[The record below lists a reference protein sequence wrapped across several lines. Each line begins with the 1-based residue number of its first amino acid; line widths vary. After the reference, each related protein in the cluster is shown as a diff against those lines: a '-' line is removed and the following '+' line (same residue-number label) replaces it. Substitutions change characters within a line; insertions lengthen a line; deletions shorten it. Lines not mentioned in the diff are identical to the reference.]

1 MGQSARRV
9 VLGIIGVVGFL
20 GIWELAAQLRLIN
33 VDLLSSPSLIASAG
47 SVELRNPTFWRN
59 AAVSGQEYLLGM
71 GISVVVGIAIGIGIG
86 LFRRVNYLLDRW
98 LTVLNSTP
106 TIALAPMIIIILG
119 IDLAAKV
126 AIIVLSAVFPV
137 AINTLAG
144 VQATSNRYLR
154 VARSFS
160 ASQAKRLVTVIIP
173 GALPYIVTG
182 IRVASGRAI
191 IGVVVA
197 EFMAADAGLGY
208 QLNVSSSML
217 RTSTVM
223 FLVIVIGLLG
233 VAATFALQ
241 RAESWIERWRPVAAR
256 R

>member
-1 MGQSARRV
+1 MERDSRRL
-9 VLGIIGVVGFL
+9 VLGAVGVVGIL
-20 GIWELAAQLRLIN
+20 GIWELAAQVRLVN
-33 VDLLSSPSLIASAG
+33 VDLLSSPTRVAAAG
-47 SVELRNPTFWRN
+47 AVEVRSPAFWNN

-71 GISVVVGIAIGIGIG
+71 AISIALGTAVGLGIG
-86 LFRRVNYLLDRW
+86 LFRRLNYLLDRW

-106 TIALAPMIIIILG
+106 TIALAPMIIIVLG
-119 IDLAAKV
+119 IDMAAKV
-126 AIIVLSAVFPV
+126 AIIFLSAVFPV

-144 VQATSNRYLR
+144 VQATSNRYVR

-160 ASQAKRLVTVIIP
+160 ASQSKRLLTVIIP
-173 GALPYIVTG
+173 GAMPYIVTG

-208 QLNVSSSML
+208 QLNVASSML

-233 VAATFALQ
+233 VAATFVLM
-241 RAESWIERWRPVAAR
+241 RAESRIERWRPAPAR
-256 R
+256 